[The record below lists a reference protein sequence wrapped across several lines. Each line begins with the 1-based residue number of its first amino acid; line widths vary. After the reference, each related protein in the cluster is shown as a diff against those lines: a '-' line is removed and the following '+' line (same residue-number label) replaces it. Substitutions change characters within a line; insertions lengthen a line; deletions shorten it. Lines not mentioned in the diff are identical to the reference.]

1 MTDRELARAYYQAV
15 ENTVQFGTGFIKVS
29 LVDGKLEVSVVDPR
43 DYKYIEP
50 LKEEL

>member
-1 MTDRELARAYYQAV
+1 MTDRELAIAYYQAV

-29 LVDGKLEVSVVDPR
+29 MINGKLEVSVVDPR
-43 DYKYIEP
+43 DYYIEP